1 MNELI
6 NNFYKLK
13 EEKESIDQN
22 IKELK
27 QQSDSLA
34 CMLDDLRNQITGKL
48 REQSLE
54 SFTTD
59 QNYIAVYSEKLSTT
73 WVDEEQIKKQLLENG
88 YGKFLKSK
96 TTQSLDKNAIK
107 KALKTDSELYKLVA
121 NSIVQE
127 PKQSALIT
135 TVENYEKMLSEMQNV
150 NE

>member
-13 EEKESIDQN
+13 EEKESIDQH

-34 CMLDDLRNQITGKL
+34 CMLDDLRNQITSKL

-88 YGKFLKSK
+88 YEKFLKSK